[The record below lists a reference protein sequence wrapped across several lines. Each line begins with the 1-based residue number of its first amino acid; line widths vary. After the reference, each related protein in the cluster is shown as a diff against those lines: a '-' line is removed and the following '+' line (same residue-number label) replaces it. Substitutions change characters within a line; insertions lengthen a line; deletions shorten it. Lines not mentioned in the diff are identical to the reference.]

1 MSMHGF
7 LLLVLDKRMAQP
19 TLGWK
24 RAQAR
29 VCRTCMELP
38 TQESEGR

>member
-7 LLLVLDKRMAQP
+7 LLFALDKRMAHP
-19 TLGWK
+19 TPGWK

-29 VCRTCMELP
+29 VRRKCMELP
-38 TQESEGR
+38 TQESERR